1 MIKGLHGSNVHNY
14 WSHQIGP
21 SSGNLKKEGKLHS
34 YARFGSAGAMPK
46 ILADASQIVMHTL
59 LIFSPSL

>member
-1 MIKGLHGSNVHNY
+1 MDKIHNY

-21 SSGNLKKEGKLHS
+21 SSGNLKKEGKLHR

-46 ILADASQIVMHTL
+46 ILADAFQIVV
-59 LIFSPSL
+59 PC